1 MAAEPEAPPPGEPPP
16 APAPPAEGSRERLLS
31 LGQLALAVSACV
43 VVWGLL
49 LAYLAAPPRT
59 ADLFW
64 HIASGRHFL
73 ELGGLTSV
81 DPFAHTTAGE
91 TWVLQA
97 WGFQLLVGLCDALG
111 GLPLV
116 RVCAALLGAAILAAA
131 ASLLRQAGAR
141 AATAL
146 AILALVGIAS
156 WLRVT
161 QVRPHL
167 LSILFFF
174 LFARGLYF
182 APDPVSK
189 RRLAAFCALQA
200 LWVNCHAVGLLGFLF
215 YVGAVLSER
224 LGALLRRR
232 LGDEPPP
239 PRLPLSGI
247 PLLFAASLLSPNHL
261 ALWSYAFTDLGVA
274 RLITDEWAR
283 FDPFSLTFDARH
295 QPAPLVVAW
304 GVIAAALA
312 LIGRL
317 LGRPRQTLAELD
329 PRLLAFGL
337 VGAAAGFYALRFVWL
352 WLFPLLAMAALPARS
367 RPERALR
374 ALAPALTLGLGLLFV
389 SQAPRRLDLP
399 HYLSERASPEYP
411 RAACDLFLAAE
422 LEGNLF
428 NHYTFGGYLIY
439 RLHPRAKVF
448 VDGRTF
454 LHGKKN
460 LDRYFKICL
469 AAPAER
475 ERILAAAQVDVVVG
489 SAQLYGLMDDAPGWV
504 CVHRGPIATL
514 HVPRGS
520 ANLARITRFYRAR
533 GLPFDPE
540 RGLPPPT
547 R

>member
-1 MAAEPEAPPPGEPPP
+1 
-16 APAPPAEGSRERLLS
+16 LLG
-31 LGQLALAVSACV
+31 LGQVALAASACAL
-43 VVWGLL
+43 VWGLL
-49 LAYLAAPPRT
+49 LAYLVAPPRT

-64 HIASGRHFL
+64 HIAAGRHFL

-81 DPFAHTTAGE
+81 DPFAHTTAGQ

-97 WGFQLLVGLCDALG
+97 WGFQLLVGLCDSLG

-116 RVCAALLGAAILAAA
+116 RGCAGLLGAAILAAA

-141 AATAL
+141 AATSL
-146 AILALVGIAS
+146 AILALLGIAC

-167 LSILFFF
+167 LSILFF
-174 LFARGLYF
+174 LVFARGLYF
-182 APDPVSK
+182 TPDPVSR
-189 RRLAAFCALQA
+189 RRLAVFCALQA

-215 YVGAVLSER
+215 YVGAILSER
-224 LGALLRRR
+224 LGAALRRR
-232 LGDEPPP
+232 LGDEPPAM
-239 PRLPLSGI
+239 RLPLSGI
-247 PLLFAASLLSPNHL
+247 PLLFAATLLSPNHVV
-261 ALWSYAFTDLGVA
+261 LWSYAFTDLGVA
-274 RLITDEWAR
+274 RLIADEWAR
-283 FDPFSLTFDARH
+283 YDPFDLAFGARH
-295 QPAPLVVAW
+295 LPVGLAVAW
-304 GVIAAALA
+304 AVIAAALA
-312 LIGRL
+312 LVGRL
-317 LGRPRQTLAELD
+317 LWRPRQTLADLD

-352 WLFPLLAMAALPARS
+352 WLFPLLALAALPCRS

-374 ALAPALTLGLGLLFV
+374 AATPLLALTLGLLFV
-389 SQAPRRLDLP
+389 NQSPRRLDLRRFT
-399 HYLSERASPEYP
+399 SARASPEFP
-411 RAACDLFLAAE
+411 QAACDLFLAAG

-428 NHYTFGGYLIY
+428 NHYTYGGYLIY

-454 LHGKKN
+454 IHGKQN
-460 LDRYFKICL
+460 LDRYFEICV

-475 ERILAAAQVDVVVG
+475 ERLLAAAGVDVVVG
-489 SAQLYGLMDDAPGWV
+489 TTQLYGLMDDAPGWV

-520 ANLARITRFYRAR
+520 ANLARITRFYRDR

-540 RGLPPPT
+540 RGLPPA
-547 R
+547 RR